1 MGVALRPQQSRGS
14 RRGGAAMVDA
24 REQAGARGSGG
35 LPKGRKK
42 MTGGSEGKIVFY
54 IFTQLKNDYYT
65 RYGVLKTKSRFHN
78 VLQTKLAF
86 MMCSTQNHS
95 LRVCCIQ
102 ISHKSVTTSSSNTSC

>member
-14 RRGGAAMVDA
+14 RRGGAAVVDA

-35 LPKGRKK
+35 LPKERKK
-42 MTGGSEGKIVFY
+42 MTSGSEGKIVFY
-54 IFTQLKNDYYT
+54 TFTQLKNDYYT

-95 LRVCCIQ
+95 FRVCYIQ
-102 ISHKSVTTSSSNTSC
+102 ISQILNIANDLCIEY